1 MIQDGFP
8 LMGIL
13 VATLAV
19 VLAAIE
25 IGYRTGLALSFSLV
39 LLLIADLER
48 PTGGMVQANQ
58 SAMNNL
64 LEKLQQSA

>member
-39 LLLIADLER
+39 LLLIADLDR
-48 PTGGMVQANQ
+48 PTGGMVQADQ

>member
-1 MIQDGFP
+1 M
-8 LMGIL
+8 
-13 VATLAV
+13 

-39 LLLIADLER
+39 LLLIADLDR
-48 PTGGMVQANQ
+48 PTGGMVQADQ

>member
-48 PTGGMVQANQ
+48 PTGGMVQADQ

>member
-13 VATLAV
+13 VAR
-19 VLAAIE
+19 E
-25 IGYRTGLALSFSLV
+25 IGCRTGLALSFSLV
-39 LLLIADLER
+39 LLLIADLDR
-48 PTGGMVQANQ
+48 PTGGMVRADQ

-64 LEKLQQSA
+64 LEKLQHSE

>member
-39 LLLIADLER
+39 LLLIADLDR
-48 PTGGMVQANQ
+48 PHRRHGPSRPVGD
-58 SAMNNL
+58 
-64 LEKLQQSA
+64 E